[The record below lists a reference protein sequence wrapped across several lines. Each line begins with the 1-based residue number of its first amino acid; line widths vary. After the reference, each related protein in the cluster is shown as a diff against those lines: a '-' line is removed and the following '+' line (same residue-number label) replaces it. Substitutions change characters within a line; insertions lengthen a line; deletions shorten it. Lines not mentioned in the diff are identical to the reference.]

1 MEDEVYFL
9 MVSEKGI
16 VPKNCTNSVDKPYG
30 LPLHKSNSKQL
41 WPILAHVM
49 NTDYVYAVALYCGT
63 EKPEASSFICDAP
76 ARAFICC
83 IKGHSGYFSCGK
95 CEVKGQRVQNRT
107 VFLKTDIILRTNLS
121 FRNQTQRQHHHG
133 NSPLESL
140 NIDMVNDFPFEY
152 MHLICLGAT
161 KKILKLWT
169 DKKLSRHRLRSK
181 EIIRIS
187 DHLEYTKKF
196 VTNDFARKPRTL
208 GELDRW
214 KATELRTFLLY
225 TGPIVLKNNISD
237 KYYRNFMLLSVAT
250 RLLAEP
256 CQSKENINY
265 AEQLLEYFVHNF
277 MEIYGKEN
285 VSYNIHGLI
294 HIANDV
300 RLHDHLLNLYP
311 NYIADWPRE
320 NVESLKQMS
329 TRQMQSSR
337 RSLRAN

>member
-1 MEDEVYFL
+1 
-9 MVSEKGI
+9 
-16 VPKNCTNSVDKPYG
+16 
-30 LPLHKSNSKQL
+30 
-41 WPILAHVM
+41 
-49 NTDYVYAVALYCGT
+49 
-63 EKPEASSFICDAP
+63 
-76 ARAFICC
+76 
-83 IKGHSGYFSCGK
+83 
-95 CEVKGQRVQNRT
+95 
-107 VFLKTDIILRTNLS
+107 
-121 FRNQTQRQHHHG
+121 
-133 NSPLESL
+133 
-140 NIDMVNDFPFEY
+140 MVNDFPFEY

-300 RLHDHLLNLYP
+300 RLHGNLDKFSAFKFENYLYQLKRLIRSSAQPLPQLHRRLAERECGKFKTNEHEADAVQQAELTSKLIVRTNTPNNFVLLNNGYIISVTNINKCGETELVGRRFKESKNLFSYP
-311 NYIADWPRE
+311 CDSKLLDIYKVKFNNLTEEIFSFNLLDIKYKLVAITKLSYSIGLFPILHSKFQDGEGVRHCE
-320 NVESLKQMS
+320 F
-329 TRQMQSSR
+329 
-337 RSLRAN
+337 